1 MKEKSVGMSNS
12 KLLYKALL
20 SHYKAQKDEAR
31 AVMEV
36 YLNNAVGIGEHSNV
50 LDELKK
56 WTSKLAEAEEAIS
69 SLQKNFQQPP
79 VVPNFQQPPVTPTQ
93 G

>member
-1 MKEKSVGMSNS
+1 MLS

-31 AVMEV
+31 AILEV
-36 YLNNAVGIGEHSNV
+36 YFNSSVGIGEHSNL

-56 WTSKLAEAEEAIS
+56 WTSKLTEAEEALD
-69 SLQKNFQQPP
+69 SLKKNFQQPP
-79 VVPNFQQPPVTPTQ
+79 PTPK

>member
-1 MKEKSVGMSNS
+1 MKESCVGMNNSN
-12 KLLYKALL
+12 LLYRALI

-36 YLNNAVGIGEHSNV
+36 YFKNSVGIGEHSNI
-50 LDELKK
+50 LNELKG
-56 WTSKLAEAEEAIS
+56 WTSKLTEAEEALD
-69 SLQKNFQQPP
+69 SLKKNFQQPP
-79 VVPNFQQPPVTPTQ
+79 PVPK